1 MKLFMG
7 NERLIAHVD
16 MDSYF
21 ATLEQQANP
30 TLRGKPIVVSG
41 KVGSRSVIVAS
52 SKEAKKIGIK
62 TGMLPFEAQ
71 RIFPKVI
78 FIEPDGAKYEFA
90 SRLIFKIFLSFTDFV
105 EVFSIDE
112 AFLDL
117 SDQRIDLNLLQK
129 IGFDLKRK
137 IKKELGEFVTCSIGM
152 APNKFLAK
160 LASDKCKPDGFFI
173 VNEKNKDNLLINSKL
188 TDFCGLGNG
197 FAKRL
202 ENLGVNTVFEL
213 RKMSLL
219 DLKKYFG
226 SFAGQKLHNLA
237 FGVDFSPVLSHYEKL
252 IVKSISRTYTLSVN
266 TYEKKIIFGVVVN
279 LLEMALFELR
289 QKKLAAKT
297 VIVFFRYANF
307 TYVYYRKTLNNIEDK
322 VDVFVKISE
331 KFLHNLILRNAVRLV
346 GVYLTNLYAKNFQ
359 KNLFQQENRL
369 ADLQQAIDSVKIKY
383 GQTAIK
389 RAVILQS
396 EKMREKVGGFKLA
409 DYEKEF

>member
-1 MKLFMG
+1 MG